1 MWQFASLPDT
11 IIDGIIHTM
20 KATIDHS
27 GRIVVPKAIRE
38 AAGLT
43 PGALLEIRI
52 VGCHLEIEPAPVP
65 VKLEHR
71 GKLLVAVPRRPQPPL
86 TAEEVEAVTT
96 RLREERGRPER

>member
-1 MWQFASLPDT
+1 
-11 IIDGIIHTM
+11 M
-20 KATIDHS
+20 KTTIDHS

-38 AAGLT
+38 AAGLP
-43 PGALLEIRI
+43 PGTLLEIRI

-71 GKLLVAVPRRPQPPL
+71 GKLLVAVPQRPQPLL

-96 RLREERGRPER
+96 KLREERGRPER